1 MTALS
6 IQPPFP
12 IITDIDGQPLE
23 DGYIWIGTAGLNP
36 IGNPISVYWDAA
48 LSVPAALPVRTRGGY
63 PMRSGTPARLY
74 VDSDYSLLVQNKNGS
89 TVYSALTA
97 TERLSGVVVEVDATD
112 VAFLQA
118 GTGAVTRTAQ
128 AKMREVVSITDFG
141 GAFGAGDNTSAM
153 NAAAAYLDSVG
164 GGAILLPTVGEWRM
178 NWVCLFD
185 NITVQGVGGGGE
197 YNENCIRPYSISSPA
212 ITFGDGNT
220 IVRYCGLDNV
230 HISGVPVAGSGAG
243 GVTQA
248 ALNASHALRLRG
260 GTVNFTAN
268 RVVLYNGVR
277 SLGLEPSSTQPVTG
291 VRFNDGTI
299 RNDLTDSANAR
310 CIFEEYVN
318 ASGYCTDN
326 KFNNLKLNGPTLGYA
341 SESIDCLLEVND
353 SYWDIKP
360 EKGVYLD
367 GASGIVCYN
376 LQLDPGTN
384 DVVVMT
390 WSDATSDPSRYV
402 RGILRHGG
410 QRFRNSGGTLPLP
423 AEADSFSYKHRL
435 HTPYL
440 SSTVYFSQLT
450 DPYNETVFFDRSG
463 STAGSPLRLNGANYD
478 VAKDL
483 RIYGGNASAAGYVSA
498 NSAGGGLYFEAI
510 GTDQSIRFVPTGA
523 GYNIMAGTGTRPSAD
538 NTQPIGT
545 SGFRWS
551 VVYAGTGTIN
561 TSDEREKQD
570 ISSLDAAEKRVA
582 AALKG
587 LVKKFRFK
595 DAVQAKGDH
604 ARIHVG
610 VVAQEVIAA
619 FQAEGLNPRRYGI
632 VCYDEW
638 DAQPAQPEI
647 RDEDDNV
654 IRPYESE
661 RPAGNRYG
669 IRYEQ
674 LLAFIIAAL

>member
-1 MTALS
+1 MSALS
-6 IQPPFP
+6 VQPTFP
-12 IITDIDGQPLE
+12 IFTDVDGQPLE
-23 DGYIWIGTAGLNP
+23 DGYIWIGTVNLPAQT
-36 IGNPISVYWDAA
+36 NPISVYWDAG
-48 LSVPAALPVRTRGGY
+48 LTIPAAQPIRTLGGY
-63 PMRSGTPARLY
+63 PANNGTPARLY
-74 VDSDYSLLVQNKNGS
+74 VNSDYSILVQNKLGS
-89 TVYSALTA
+89 LVYSAPAA
-97 TERLSGVVVEVDATD
+97 TERLSDVVVTGINASEVQYDP
-112 VAFLQA
+112 A
-118 GTGAVTRTAQ
+118 GTGAVATTVQ
-128 AKMREVVSITDFG
+128 AKLRETVSLKDFG
-141 GAFGAGDNTSAM
+141 GAPGAGDNTSAM
-153 NAAAAYLDSVG
+153 NAAATYLNGVG
-164 GGAILLPTVGEWRM
+164 GGVILLPEVGEWRM
-178 NWVCLFD
+178 NWVCLYD

-197 YNENCIRPYSISSPA
+197 YNENCIRPFSISSPA
-212 ITFGDGNT
+212 ITFGDGT
-220 IVRYCGLDNV
+220 SIVRYCGLDNV
-230 HISGVPVAGSGAG
+230 HISGVPVAGTGAG
-243 GVTQA
+243 GATQA

-260 GTVNFTAN
+260 GTVNFTAD

-291 VRFNDGTI
+291 VRFNNGTI

-310 CIFEEYVN
+310 CIFEEYVSV
-318 ASGYCTDN
+318 SGYCTDN
-326 KFNNLKLNGPTLGYA
+326 KFTALKLNGPTLGYA
-341 SESIDCLLEVND
+341 SESIDCLLEVAD

-367 GASGIVCYN
+367 GTSGVVCYN
-376 LQLDPGTN
+376 LQLDPGTT
-384 DVVVMT
+384 DVVVIT
-390 WSDATSDPSRYV
+390 WSDATTDPSRYV

-440 SSTVYFSQLT
+440 SSTVYFSQLD
-450 DPYNETVFFDRSG
+450 DPYNETVFFDRAG
-463 STAGSPLRLNGANYD
+463 STAGSPLRIDGANFD

-483 RIYGGNASAAGYVSA
+483 RIYGGNASAAGYISS

-510 GTDQSIRFVPTGA
+510 GTDQSIRFVPSGA
-523 GYNIMAGTGTRPSAD
+523 GYNIMAGTGTRPSGD

-561 TSDEREKQD
+561 TSDGREKQD
-570 ISSLDAAEKRVA
+570 IAQLDAAEKRA
-582 AALKG
+582 AVALKG

-595 DAVQAKGDH
+595 DAVAQKGDD

-610 VVAQEVIAA
+610 VIAQEVIAA
-619 FQAEGLNPRRYGI
+619 FQTENLDPMRYGI

-638 DAQPAQPEI
+638 DAT
-647 RDEDDNV
+647 D
-654 IRPYESE
+654 E

-669 IRYEQ
+669 VRYEE